1 MCQGWHGIQGGIKM
15 KELIPFII
23 MILVLAGVVVGI
35 NVLQDKMDSTSGS
48 PSVMFSATDR
58 KGMPYTES
66 VFSENKITMINLWEP
81 WCGPCVSEMPG
92 IQRLYSTYKDKG
104 LMVIGVYTTD
114 NMEFQVS
121 QVLRDAGVTYPVIL
135 DDTSFSRFRTGSVP
149 TTFFV
154 DSKGQ
159 VIDMKKSTSRSGQPV
174 VVGSRSYED
183 WEAMIK
189 PYL

>member
-1 MCQGWHGIQGGIKM
+1 M
-15 KELIPFII
+15 KKLIPFII
-23 MILVLAGVVVGI
+23 MLLVLAGVVVGI

-121 QVLRDAGVTYPVIL
+121 QVLRDADDRNTRIYVSDNLYIYGKSGKLTSL
-135 DDTSFSRFRTGSVP
+135 DQLKIPKGLNVRRFTRG
-149 TTFFV
+149 F
-154 DSKGQ
+154 
-159 VIDMKKSTSRSGQPV
+159 
-174 VVGSRSYED
+174 
-183 WEAMIK
+183 
-189 PYL
+189 PYG